1 MVRVIRRIIISE
13 NLTFASSG
21 NQQWS
26 IIFFTFIPSLVKYF
40 MKNVFA
46 IASVL
51 SENIQH
57 TIDELNNCKYIQ
69 LFLLQQF

>member
-1 MVRVIRRIIISE
+1 
-13 NLTFASSG
+13 
-21 NQQWS
+21 
-26 IIFFTFIPSLVKYF
+26 

-46 IASVL
+46 IGSVL

-57 TIDELNNCKYIQ
+57 TISELNHSKYIQ